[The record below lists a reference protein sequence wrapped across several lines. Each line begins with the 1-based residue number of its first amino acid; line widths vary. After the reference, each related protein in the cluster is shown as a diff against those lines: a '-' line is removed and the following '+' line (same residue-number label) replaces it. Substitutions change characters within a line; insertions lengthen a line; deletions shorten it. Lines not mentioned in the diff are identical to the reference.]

1 MNRSPSRSLHV
12 GACLAILFFGIHP
25 AAADGAEDF
34 SVVAEKARRMAMNRS
49 TTSADRVAMVDEL
62 AGFSTAAA
70 ASHIVSIGLSASAPE
85 PQSAARKTLAG
96 LSADKRV
103 RAALIA
109 SFKKEA
115 GRGSP
120 LAPELAIVLLAA
132 EKDHDAGEFRL
143 LLDRMPPP
151 AILAVCDAV
160 CAAAIRLGDETAVA
174 ALASYARTQSF
185 AGSLA
190 CRRAVVSALAQIPDL
205 AAVEALIAMLGTI
218 RGEAR
223 GDIMTIFGRVSGKG
237 YSADQGE
244 LKAWLDAHREELGK
258 LPLASDEHPVL
269 LDEEDEE
276 PDEKHAAYYDI
287 PIYADR
293 AVFVIDVSGSMEG
306 EPLVAAKRELTSAI
320 FGLPETSF
328 FSVLAFHSNVGAW
341 QRQLVQANDLNK
353 RAAADFVARLK
364 VGGGTA
370 TSDALRAAFEFDTEA
385 IFFMSDGEPSTGKII
400 DPAAI
405 VTMVSQLN
413 ASRGVSVNAISI
425 MGGAEFLEELARTN
439 RGSFRAIDN

>member
-1 MNRSPSRSLHV
+1 MAINR
-12 GACLAILFFGIHP
+12 
-25 AAADGAEDF
+25 
-34 SVVAEKARRMAMNRS
+34 N

-62 AGFSTAAA
+62 AAFSTAAA
-70 ASHIVSIGLSASAPE
+70 ASHIVSIGLSASDPE

-96 LSADKRV
+96 LAADKRV
-103 RAALIA
+103 RATLIA
-109 SFKKEA
+109 NFKKEA

-120 LAPELAIVLLAA
+120 IAPELAIVLLAA
-132 EKDHDAGEFRL
+132 EKDDDTGEFRL
-143 LLDRMPPP
+143 LLDRLPPP
-151 AILAVCDAV
+151 AILTICDAT
-160 CAAAIRLGDETAVA
+160 CAAAIRLADETAVA

-190 CRRAVVSALAQIPDL
+190 CRRAIVNTLAQIPDL
-205 AAVEALIAMLGTI
+205 GAVEALIAMLGTI

-223 GDIMTIFGRVSGKG
+223 GDIMTILGRVSGKD

-244 LKAWLDAHREELGK
+244 LKAWLDTHRDDLGK
-258 LPLASDEHPVL
+258 FPLASDQHPVL
-269 LDEEDEE
+269 MDEEDEE
-276 PDEKHAAYYDI
+276 RDEKPAAYYDI

-320 FGLPETSF
+320 FGLPETCF
-328 FSVLAFHSNVGAW
+328 FSVLAFHSKVGLW
-341 QRQLVQANDLNK
+341 QRQLVQANDGNK

-370 TSDALRAAFEFDTEA
+370 TSDALCAAFEFDTEA
-385 IFFMSDGEPSTGKII
+385 IFFMSDGQPSTGKTI

-439 RGSFRAIDN
+439 RGSFRAIDE